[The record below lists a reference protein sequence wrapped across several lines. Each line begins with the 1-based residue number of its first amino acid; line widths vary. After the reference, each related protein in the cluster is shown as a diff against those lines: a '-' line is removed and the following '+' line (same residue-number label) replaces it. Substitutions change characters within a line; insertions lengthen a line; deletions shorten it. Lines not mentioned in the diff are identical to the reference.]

1 MFHGSSSAA
10 MYIARSFQGAIRG
23 ARKHAT
29 SRALSRS
36 ISSTASC
43 GFGHKITDKYQKSP
57 TKKVYKS
64 PKKPYRSFRKV
75 FTPQDFTV
83 EEQLPPLALLTS
95 AWSSKALDI
104 EPSVVLDIL
113 RKYVQLSKEGS
124 NQWDQFCEG

>member
-1 MFHGSSSAA
+1 MFHGSSSAT

-43 GFGHKITDKYQKSP
+43 GHKITDKYPKSAP

-64 PKKPYRSFRKV
+64 RKKPQWSFRKPY
-75 FTPQDFTV
+75 TPQDFTV

-95 AWSSKALDI
+95 AWSSKALDV

-124 NQWDQFCEG
+124 KQWDQFCER